1 MKFDFKAEDLIIK
14 PYKSESSV
22 YVRQQKGTYQRIR
35 QYTGLV
41 FVLVFIL
48 LPWLTFQGHQAILL
62 DISRQQFHFFS
73 QTFFPQDFVILAGL
87 LLVSC
92 YLLFFLTTWL
102 GRIWCGYTCPQTVWT
117 FSFIWVE
124 EWLEGSRNQRIKRD
138 EQPMTLNTFTRKF
151 TKHLIWGLI
160 AFITATTFMSY
171 FLPAHELYLDLL
183 QWQWDNLTTFWVLFF
198 AVCTYGNAGWLREKM
213 CIYMCPYSRFQSAM
227 FDKNTLLVAYNKLR
241 GENRG
246 ARKRKEDP
254 KALGLG
260 DCVDCNLCV
269 EVCPVGIDIRN
280 GLQYE

>member
-35 QYTGLV
+35 QYTGLI

-62 DISRQQFHFFS
+62 DIGRQQFHFFS

-151 TKHLIWGLI
+151 TKHLIWCLI
-160 AFITATTFMSY
+160 AFFTATTFISY

-183 QWQWDNLTTFWVLFF
+183 Q
-198 AVCTYGNAGWLREKM
+198 
-213 CIYMCPYSRFQSAM
+213 
-227 FDKNTLLVAYNKLR
+227 
-241 GENRG
+241 
-246 ARKRKEDP
+246 
-254 KALGLG
+254 
-260 DCVDCNLCV
+260 
-269 EVCPVGIDIRN
+269 
-280 GLQYE
+280 